1 VVVHRQ
7 RRNLA
12 ALGAATTNAGR
23 LYETP
28 LFADGPQRNAVQFFR
43 DGKEITSA
51 LGISNDFYAFGVLD
65 QFHNRVHIKAKV
77 IER

>member
-7 RRNLA
+7 DGTSLRSV
-12 ALGAATTNAGR
+12 LGYTARAR
-23 LYETP
+23 LYGNDESP
-28 LFADGPQRNAVQFFR
+28 DRQRGNAVQFFR

-65 QFHNRVHIKAKV
+65 QFHNRVHIKATV
-77 IER
+77 IQR